1 METSRGIHKLKPQAK
16 SKMPTSNLVST
27 SEQVMACTGVSIE
40 ERHAQLK
47 LVRFEQAYHKT
58 DDLF

>member
-27 SEQVMACTGVSIE
+27 SVDQTQHDQQKG
-40 ERHAQLK
+40 
-47 LVRFEQAYHKT
+47 KT
-58 DDLF
+58 KHHSDALN